1 MSPEWELTFLRA
13 VEEDLHLVRYPLPT
27 ETTERIPSLLSGW
40 CRALPA
46 EEQLLDQKLTS
57 HEAASFL
64 AWLLLLPTPTGCGM
78 TIGSTGRT
86 CLRWRSA
93 PSTRTRTSAPRTTSG
108 AMVTRLVDPQTPL
121 IRDVYT
127 DCSQT
132 LLYVASDDSDGRGSN
147 PVMLNEIANYLL
159 TNSWNDKVNYHN
171 KDKV

>member
-1 MSPEWELTFLRA
+1 
-13 VEEDLHLVRYPLPT
+13 
-27 ETTERIPSLLSGW
+27 
-40 CRALPA
+40 
-46 EEQLLDQKLTS
+46 
-57 HEAASFL
+57 
-64 AWLLLLPTPTGCGM
+64 
-78 TIGSTGRT
+78 
-86 CLRWRSA
+86 
-93 PSTRTRTSAPRTTSG
+93 
-108 AMVTRLVDPQTPL
+108 MVTRLVDPQTPL